1 MSRDDPEVVDAV
13 AGAITALNEDRSHG
27 NKLALSVILHAYR
40 ITSPGKKFLIIYQVR
55 ETMCPIAVDKPWQR
69 CKLLRTSK
77 AYSGNCTADIDINES
92 EQFTFISQNCKIS
105 QGQKNVEQS
114 HAQCLGCW
122 RHVKT
127 LSRRV
132 LRIVRHTIRQ
142 FNNQSQHSSLFG
154 FPVINEAESQVVNG
168 VNYHFKYSIKETNC
182 SKKEFANLSPEC
194 KPLSGGL
201 KVFCK
206 AKAYVDNRGTLI
218 HSQVECS
225 LEAEDNMRTLAQV
238 CPGCHSPIAPDSQE
252 LKRPLEAIM
261 KLFKIKSS
269 SDFYF
274 KIVEITKISGQMLVG
289 HVYRIDFKAQR
300 TNCSKAEVEKPDDS
314 CTVELMTCHALIY
327 VKLWEPSI
335 APEVTCKD
343 DQPFQDYELEEPN
356 ILEDERTIF
365 HDYGRYTS
373 SVILKLFLSFPRS
386 SEAQRS
392 FSHLAMEVFILL
404 VLSVG
409 LCQAS
414 PVQDDVSCD
423 DPEVFE
429 AVARAITELNE
440 DRTEGN
446 KFALNVILHAHRIA
460 NVVRSIAKCL
470 GCWHPIDPKSLEV
483 LPIVR
488 FTIRQFNNQ
497 SQQSALYEV
506 REMKTATRQVVN
518 GWNYNLEYSIKETN
532 CSKNE
537 FLDLS
542 PACRHLP
549 EGKEGFCTVTAYV
562 DNANTLVRAEQD
574 CKVQVEE
581 KVEPPIHLCPGCPIV
596 IARDSPELKEPLRI
610 IIESFNAKS
619 NADFHFKIVGV
630 KEATK
635 QEWFPCHGSVHITP
649 WKSFSEPEVTCSQAQ
664 TSEIPAD
671 ILLRVPPGFT
681 PFRNTDKVTTQTEGL
696 NVVKAFHPDPRGR
709 HTHEK
714 KRGFGHAHKHRHGH
728 RHRHKKPTE
737 SSSEEVT
744 VLPPV
749 ETPTQLPTSKA
760 FLEQEAKSG
769 SPHEELFVFSDI
781 SPVHGSSTDFPIF
794 SHQLPDLPEPPKCP
808 GTPWKPKRDPEPLDT
823 IFNDFDLLDALQG

>member
-1 MSRDDPEVVDAV
+1 
-13 AGAITALNEDRSHG
+13 
-27 NKLALSVILHAYR
+27 
-40 ITSPGKKFLIIYQVR
+40 
-55 ETMCPIAVDKPWQR
+55 
-69 CKLLRTSK
+69 
-77 AYSGNCTADIDINES
+77 
-92 EQFTFISQNCKIS
+92 
-105 QGQKNVEQS
+105 
-114 HAQCLGCW
+114 
-122 RHVKT
+122 
-127 LSRRV
+127 
-132 LRIVRHTIRQ
+132 
-142 FNNQSQHSSLFG
+142 
-154 FPVINEAESQVVNG
+154 
-168 VNYHFKYSIKETNC
+168 
-182 SKKEFANLSPEC
+182 
-194 KPLSGGL
+194 
-201 KVFCK
+201 
-206 AKAYVDNRGTLI
+206 
-218 HSQVECS
+218 
-225 LEAEDNMRTLAQV
+225 
-238 CPGCHSPIAPDSQE
+238 
-252 LKRPLEAIM
+252 
-261 KLFKIKSS
+261 
-269 SDFYF
+269 
-274 KIVEITKISGQMLVG
+274 
-289 HVYRIDFKAQR
+289 
-300 TNCSKAEVEKPDDS
+300 
-314 CTVELMTCHALIY
+314 
-327 VKLWEPSI
+327 
-335 APEVTCKD
+335 
-343 DQPFQDYELEEPN
+343 
-356 ILEDERTIF
+356 
-365 HDYGRYTS
+365 
-373 SVILKLFLSFPRS
+373 
-386 SEAQRS
+386 
-392 FSHLAMEVFILL
+392 MEVFILL

-446 KFALNVILHAHRIA
+446 KFALNVILHAHRIAGPGKKFHVIYQVRETACPIAVKEPWQNCDFLEISEDYGNCTADIDTDSQGLISQNCKFGPDSGSRLQKGRSGSEAVILQAAHSACLLCLILGQA

>member
-1 MSRDDPEVVDAV
+1 
-13 AGAITALNEDRSHG
+13 
-27 NKLALSVILHAYR
+27 
-40 ITSPGKKFLIIYQVR
+40 
-55 ETMCPIAVDKPWQR
+55 
-69 CKLLRTSK
+69 
-77 AYSGNCTADIDINES
+77 
-92 EQFTFISQNCKIS
+92 
-105 QGQKNVEQS
+105 
-114 HAQCLGCW
+114 
-122 RHVKT
+122 
-127 LSRRV
+127 
-132 LRIVRHTIRQ
+132 
-142 FNNQSQHSSLFG
+142 
-154 FPVINEAESQVVNG
+154 
-168 VNYHFKYSIKETNC
+168 
-182 SKKEFANLSPEC
+182 
-194 KPLSGGL
+194 
-201 KVFCK
+201 
-206 AKAYVDNRGTLI
+206 
-218 HSQVECS
+218 
-225 LEAEDNMRTLAQV
+225 
-238 CPGCHSPIAPDSQE
+238 
-252 LKRPLEAIM
+252 
-261 KLFKIKSS
+261 
-269 SDFYF
+269 
-274 KIVEITKISGQMLVG
+274 
-289 HVYRIDFKAQR
+289 
-300 TNCSKAEVEKPDDS
+300 
-314 CTVELMTCHALIY
+314 
-327 VKLWEPSI
+327 
-335 APEVTCKD
+335 
-343 DQPFQDYELEEPN
+343 
-356 ILEDERTIF
+356 
-365 HDYGRYTS
+365 
-373 SVILKLFLSFPRS
+373 
-386 SEAQRS
+386 
-392 FSHLAMEVFILL
+392 MEVFILL

-446 KFALNVILHAHRIA
+446 KFALNVILHAHRIAGPGKKFHVIYQVRETACPIAVKEPWQNCDFLEISEDYGNCTADIDTDSQGLISQNCKFGPGQA